1 MYHPT
6 YSVTLPAKCI
16 FSDLK
21 YSRLLLLTT
30 DDIET
35 FDIILCGNFKFQ
47 GNKGNY

>member
-6 YSVTLPAKCI
+6 YSVTLSAKCI